1 MLALSFTIVLELV
14 PGDIGTLSPIN
25 PSDPI
30 LAISLLMNFV
40 RLLN

>member
-14 PGDIGTLSPIN
+14 PGDIVSTLSPIN

-30 LAISLLMNFV
+30 LAIASLLMNFYV
-40 RLLN
+40 L